1 VDKREGTEQFEST
14 RCERGVKE
22 KRRLAAAV
30 HKLCYQRHAGWDGPC
45 GLALC
50 CRSYYR
56 FCVLSDEQLGPE
68 QAQALRR
75 MSPAERWRV
84 AHRLYWTMRRHKA
97 AFLRTEHPD
106 WSDQQIGDQVR
117 RIFLHAGT

>member
-1 VDKREGTEQFEST
+1 M
-14 RCERGVKE
+14 KE

-30 HKLCYQRHAGWDGPC
+30 HKLRYLRHPGHDGPC

-50 CRSYYR
+50 YRSHYR
-56 FCVLSDEQLGPE
+56 LRVLSDEQLSLE

-97 AFLRTEHPD
+97 AFLRAQHPD
-106 WSDQQIGDQVR
+106 WSDQRIGDQVR